1 MSMFFS
7 RHAAAGGVRPAVPGR
22 LLLLV
27 AGLVCGSMPA
37 AARSQSARSL
47 PDRVMLAD
55 GGEVRGVVEA
65 VSPNDID
72 IVLVT
77 DKPFDTSPV
86 SVTADIE
93 AGSER
98 VKVSGEEGA
107 RGFKKG
113 MLVTGR
119 GIPRGTTVNL
129 ATSSGFT
136 LSAKAEQ
143 TLSKEPL
150 SLAFART
157 KKGVDSV
164 LELCFD
170 GEPAELRSARTNLRR
185 RDAAAA
191 LADLAKINEEELQ
204 GKTSFVTE
212 ELAFV
217 KAASQGLQ
225 ALQAGG
231 RTEPA
236 AKAVGDFLARHPRS
250 FHAYDMQELLGD
262 LLARAGKA
270 AEAEAAYASLEK
282 GPPSCRIR
290 ATALKAR
297 LLREQKKYAEALR
310 LLDDAGR
317 IELPTGDV
325 AGARAKREAELGR
338 AQCLARLAKGPEAVA
353 AARGVIRQAD
363 PDDKDLLARAFNVL
377 GDAQR
382 AAGGRDEDA
391 VIAYLTVDLV
401 YNTTAES
408 HAEALY
414 NLVDLW
420 QRTKHPERSRDAR
433 QMLESQYPNSPWT
446 KRLAAAKPS

>member
-1 MSMFFS
+1 MNHLSTRATERADLLAARFPLPLL
-7 RHAAAGGVRPAVPGR
+7 AAAMLCGAV
-22 LLLLV
+22 
-27 AGLVCGSMPA
+27 SPA
-37 AARSQSARSL
+37 AWAQAARSL
-47 PDRVMLAD
+47 PDRVSLVD

-65 VSPNDID
+65 ASPNDLD

-86 SVTADIE
+86 AVTIDVE
-93 AGSER
+93 AGDDK
-98 VKVSGEEGA
+98 VKVTGDDGA
-107 RGFKKG
+107 KGFKKG

-119 GIPRGTTVNL
+119 GIPKGTTVNL

-136 LSAKAEQ
+136 LSAKATE
-143 TLSKEPL
+143 TLSKESI
-150 SLAFART
+150 SLAYART
-157 KKGVDSV
+157 KKGVDAVSEV
-164 LELCFD
+164 FFD

-191 LADLAKINEEELQ
+191 LADLKKIKEEELQ
-204 GKTSFVTE
+204 GKAAFVAE
-212 ELAFV
+212 EMAFV

-225 ALQAGG
+225 ALQSGG
-231 RTEPA
+231 HMQPA
-236 AKAVGDFLARHPRS
+236 AEAVKDFLAKHPRS
-250 FHAYDMQELLGD
+250 FHAYDMHELLGD
-262 LLARAGKA
+262 LVARAGKLDEA
-270 AEAEAAYASLEK
+270 AAAYAFLEK

-297 LLREQKKYAEALR
+297 LLREQKKYADALR

-317 IELPTGDV
+317 IDIQAGDV

-338 AQCLARLAKGPEAVA
+338 AQCLSRLDKAAEAIA
-353 AARGVIRQAD
+353 AARGVIREAD
-363 PDDKDLLARAFNVL
+363 ADDKELLGRAFNVL

-401 YNTTAES
+401 YNTAAET

-420 QRTKHPERSRDAR
+420 QRTKNPERSREAR
-433 QMLESQYPNSPWT
+433 QTLESQYPNSPWT
-446 KRLAAAKPS
+446 KRLAASKPS